1 MSALV
6 SKYKFPARHVAAQL
20 STLAAAKVLTEAL
33 QRGGKDLSR
42 EKLVTSL
49 EGLYDFETGLTP
61 RITFGP
67 NRRVGAAG
75 AYIVNVNTARRE
87 FAPTGEWVKSN

>member
-1 MSALV
+1 
-6 SKYKFPARHVAAQL
+6 
-20 STLAAAKVLTEAL
+20 
-33 QRGGKDLSR
+33 LSR

-75 AYIVNVNTARRE
+75 AYIITVDTKQKQFV
-87 FAPTGEWVKSN
+87 PTGEWVKSN